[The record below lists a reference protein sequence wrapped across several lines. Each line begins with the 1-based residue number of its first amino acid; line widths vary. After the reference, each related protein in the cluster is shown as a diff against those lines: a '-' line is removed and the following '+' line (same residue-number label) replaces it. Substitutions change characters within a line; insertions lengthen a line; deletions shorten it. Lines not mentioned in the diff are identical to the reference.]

1 MLFLLPLKVLEPYY
15 SRGSPWYQFNFISL
29 IFIIL
34 IGLFPSLRSLSVA
47 VHLSKV
53 GTKWVHV
60 PDCCLLQSSCKNT
73 TFFSIGRFFF
83 IFVQSRVFGHVL
95 LLQFIHDCDVGF
107 HGREVAVTSPFHN
120 HFRRYSESERVHDK
134 SAASAVCGDGLPF
147 GYRLLYSLR
156 PSVRNKGDRSLDSVS
171 LTEKS

>member
-1 MLFLLPLKVLEPYY
+1 MFQRSLLPLKVLEPYY

-34 IGLFPSLRSLSVA
+34 ISLFPSLRSLSVA

-83 IFVQSRVFGHVL
+83 IFVQSRVFGYVL
-95 LLQFIHDCDVGF
+95 LLQLIHDCDVGF
-107 HGREVAVTSPFHN
+107 HGREVAVASPFHN
-120 HFRRYSESERVHDK
+120 HFRWYTETERVHYK
-134 SAASAVCGDGLPF
+134 STAGVMCGNGFPFRDTSFLSFSASEGNKVLWTINVC
-147 GYRLLYSLR
+147 
-156 PSVRNKGDRSLDSVS
+156 
-171 LTEKS
+171 